1 MGCSVFLV
9 LQTVW
14 RTTLQSFLQFE
25 VPGIK
30 DLFGLI
36 VLNQKKKKNQ
46 VSFLSV
52 FYIFKSGGFT
62 GAPLPKPSQQCFW
75 VGILHTE
82 IYNVLWEKRSLACF
96 RETVKHIGLLL
107 NTVNCT
113 EILFDQILIK
123 IYKIMKEITIFM
135 FGNYQ
140 NFCIFWA

>member
-14 RTTLQSFLQFE
+14 RTTLRSFLQFE

-36 VLNQKKKKNQ
+36 VLNQKKKS
-46 VSFLSV
+46 SFFSFC
-52 FYIFKSGGFT
+52 FYIFKSGSFT
-62 GAPLPKPSQQCFW
+62 GASLPKPSQQCFW

-96 RETVKHIGLLL
+96 RETVEHIGLLL
-107 NTVNCT
+107 STVNCT

-123 IYKIMKEITIFM
+123 IWQTLATSSW
-135 FGNYQ
+135 Q
-140 NFCIFWA
+140 